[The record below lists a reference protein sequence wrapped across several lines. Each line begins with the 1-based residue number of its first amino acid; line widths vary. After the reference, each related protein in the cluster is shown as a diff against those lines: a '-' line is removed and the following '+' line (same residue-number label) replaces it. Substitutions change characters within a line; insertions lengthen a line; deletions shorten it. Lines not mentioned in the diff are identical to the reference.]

1 MGAVQ
6 ALFAKGFA
14 QIDQAKSIADEVG
27 EGADVVEQIDSQPQ
41 QQQGKKKKK
50 DKPTSLVQVA
60 TENKAESAA
69 SLYAS
74 AASAAKE
81 AELLN
86 QGQKIA
92 ATQAVE
98 QQTSTDQ
105 LQKET
110 DDLVQQAQQVLPVG

>member
-6 ALFAKGFA
+6 ALFTKGFA

-41 QQQGKKKKK
+41 QQQQQEKKKKK

-81 AELLN
+81 SELLN
-86 QGQKIA
+86 
-92 ATQAVE
+92 
-98 QQTSTDQ
+98 
-105 LQKET
+105 
-110 DDLVQQAQQVLPVG
+110 